1 MAIKKTEKPVEE
13 VNMETAEALKAAQ
26 EANEQPKDAWV
37 ETIKMIVP
45 RKPRG
50 EDQYYYICVN
60 DRRYQVPANGL
71 EQELP
76 KPVAEILKDA
86 LAMEVNA
93 EEYAEHI
100 PNYGNGAP
108 VPHPIG

>member
-1 MAIKKTEKPVEE
+1 MATKETKKPVEE
-13 VNMETAEALKAAQ
+13 VNQEAAEALKAAQ
-26 EANEQPKDAWV
+26 EVNAEPEDAWSEKV
-37 ETIKMIVP
+37 RMIVQ

-76 KPVAEILKDA
+76 KPVADILRDS
-86 LAMEVNA
+86 LAMEANA

-108 VPHPIG
+108 TPHPIG